1 MTHVMR
7 VRASKRTSS
16 GAAPLAPALRRL
28 VRAAVAARRRAY
40 APYSRFTVGAAVLA
54 VGGAIY
60 TGCNVEDASY
70 GLTVCAERVAIHTA
84 VAAGRR
90 RLRVVAVAGAPG
102 ISPCGACRQVM
113 DEFGVETVILVSP
126 ATEPVVLALRDLLPR
141 PFARRAG
148 SAPPREA
155 RRAGL

>member
-1 MTHVMR
+1 MR
-7 VRASKRTSS
+7 KRRAS
-16 GAAPLAPALRRL
+16 GAVRLAPALRRL

-40 APYSRFTVGAAVLA
+40 APYSRFSVGAAVLSA
-54 VGGAIY
+54 GGAIY

-90 RLRVVAVAGAPG
+90 RLRAVAVAGAFG

-113 DEFGVETVILVSP
+113 DEFGVETVILASP
-126 ATEPVVLALRDLLPR
+126 GA
-141 PFARRAG
+141 
-148 SAPPREA
+148 
-155 RRAGL
+155 